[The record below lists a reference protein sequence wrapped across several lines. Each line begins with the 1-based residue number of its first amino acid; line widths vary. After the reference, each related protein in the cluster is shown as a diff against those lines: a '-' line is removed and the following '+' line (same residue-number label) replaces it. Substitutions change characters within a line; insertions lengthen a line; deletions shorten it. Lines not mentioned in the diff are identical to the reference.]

1 MERKERALEEI
12 NRSLEPGWQAKL
24 NADGRLYY
32 INHNDK
38 ITRWLP
44 PSVNWTCKEA
54 LPFGW
59 ECALDKTGKPYF
71 LNHVDCTSTLD
82 DPREDEELFLVE
94 RQVKLMRDSV
104 LGFGFVAGSE
114 KPVIVRS
121 VTEGGPCDGKLFSGD
136 EILRINNEDVKKL
149 NREYVINKVRSCP
162 DVIFLTVA
170 QPSMDRNSGRKS
182 SLLSISKKLKLKNNP
197 SRVRFSEEVEEDAK
211 IGKDS
216 SLFNLPGVLKVY
228 LENQQTKSFKYDS
241 KTLVRDV
248 LNILQ
253 EKLDIKCMEYFSLL
267 VKDYSS
273 PAKPKLS
280 FLQDHELIQR
290 CCNDVVEGRYGSE
303 LKYDSAI
310 RLAALQ
316 MQEHVLTSKLSAKV
330 SVKAVEKECG
340 LSKFLPQSLLQG
352 VKVKDIRRAMN
363 HFIKMN
369 QNLAA
374 PGQKHLTALQVK
386 LHYLKI
392 VSELKTFG
400 GRYFTAVLMVSEV
413 FINKINHVN
422 QDNITTDV
430 TQGKQPPM
438 LPKATRPLML
448 LRVTRPLM
456 LLRVTRP
463 LMLPWGNQPQ
473 MLPRNEG
480 EKRSEVNILVG
491 PKCGI
496 SHVINT
502 KNNVMS
508 LLADFSHVTFINVYN
523 HSDDGMQNV
532 ELKLDDMKPVHL
544 IMQSA
549 EARDFACLISGYYKI
564 LVNRDKCI
572 LPPIDSHLSKK
583 EQEAPQYHG
592 KHRVQAAE
600 WSYPTDLISQLI
612 SEEEEE
618 DSDDNDVII
627 PGYHDPKNSQDG
639 EYIVDLVRGPPHY
652 EEDIPFINSG
662 ISMCMAEKEAGDGAS
677 TEDNVIEEISA
688 MESINRDSVS
698 ETSSKGS
705 LTNSLP
711 EVDYPTDELSTFE
724 LSKDYDISDA
734 VATESIKSIPSKGGI
749 ELLSFKL
756 MKLDRIEHDILGDG
770 GWDDVPKEEE
780 EEGEEEEESDSDDSD
795 CSSSDSNV
803 IDMMDNS
810 RTSLLNRD
818 SIIFPRPKLN
828 INVSALKHD
837 DSEMNVT
844 PPEINSDVIDL
855 TRIPPPLIET
865 AEEHLE
871 NLEVTAP
878 PLEFTDTVDEIPV
891 SVIDLPSPVLEDAP
905 QLKSSNLDT
914 LEVVLA
920 PPDIPVTVPDET
932 HRVQHVAIDAL
943 VEVDVKEQNDV
954 ESDSGNETVSSET
967 IEITGCGE
975 HVECSHSPSDYMNL
989 ISRQKT
995 PVLATGEMQNI
1006 PEHSLEI
1013 KNVMEDIVL
1022 PPPPDSEF
1030 ADDSFLD
1037 VVLPPPLLSEDDID
1051 FDFKDL
1057 PPPLIFE
1064 DDVLDTEEVIAPPE
1078 GFGFPDNKE
1087 EMEFIPPPP
1096 LFDTSE
1102 VKETE
1107 YVFDTER
1114 DKPDNSHV
1122 TDLDLIVC
1130 SANKVNENDESSTD
1144 LPGLIV
1150 ESNHSIKPGEKSHSH
1165 TPDFVDKSNHIS
1177 GNSEPNKIEISV
1189 KSRVSRKKGYVSP
1202 SLARKSYSFD
1212 FSYQP
1217 KDSKMDDNVR
1227 SSSPLAKSI
1236 RTFSSDETLTT
1247 SAKSDNE
1254 SEDDASLVSRT
1265 SSLRWSFDSSRSE
1278 RRSNSFSSRGSR
1290 GLQSNALFYNPS
1302 DLLNVNA
1309 NDTTKDRYSKPL
1321 LKGNT
1326 FGNMFSGIAGTSK
1339 VAPSGDS
1346 ASAPSSPSS
1355 TGVRTSSSMKTVK
1368 AVPPAKGSPTLRTS
1382 LPLKRVSLRPV
1393 AGQTS
1398 GVPAGSGSSEKKHG
1412 PLKAFKLLSLSSERR
1427 NSSGSEHSDGEAP
1440 TNVCKV
1446 QDKDMSHGF
1455 ESQEQLKLSR
1465 APLQR
1470 SISNPVSPEKPPTA
1484 PKPEKI
1490 SSSSVKPPVP
1500 PRRHSIPMKPIPPP
1514 KPKNLSSPIKPNS
1527 PPPPPP
1533 PLTSPPLNSPSL
1545 VPKQSPPDSP
1555 PPPLPVSS
1563 PPISPPL
1570 SPVDK
1575 LMKRDEAELF
1585 ATDINVVNILT
1596 QESEI
1601 IGKSPMGTATLIEN
1615 REYSIEDG
1623 VETAHQDIAVLISDL
1638 DMMLDA
1644 VVTTDMDLGNQKQE
1658 SEQFNDC
1665 KQILMNEA
1673 KEFAT
1678 CTKVLVS
1685 SAAHSKEKLIE
1696 AVNRSLHSLAR
1707 LFVGCHNTM
1716 ELMSSHGQ
1724 ATHLAT
1730 KVKNIANYFGDT
1742 LKAAEIA
1749 CGKSLND
1756 PTMKLLLK
1764 EVQNMAA
1771 ILSAMMRTL
1780 RILQNR

>member
-618 DSDDNDVII
+618 DSDDND
-627 PGYHDPKNSQDG
+627 
-639 EYIVDLVRGPPHY
+639 
-652 EEDIPFINSG
+652 
-662 ISMCMAEKEAGDGAS
+662 
-677 TEDNVIEEISA
+677 
-688 MESINRDSVS
+688 
-698 ETSSKGS
+698 
-705 LTNSLP
+705 
-711 EVDYPTDELSTFE
+711 
-724 LSKDYDISDA
+724 
-734 VATESIKSIPSKGGI
+734 
-749 ELLSFKL
+749 
-756 MKLDRIEHDILGDG
+756 
-770 GWDDVPKEEE
+770 EE